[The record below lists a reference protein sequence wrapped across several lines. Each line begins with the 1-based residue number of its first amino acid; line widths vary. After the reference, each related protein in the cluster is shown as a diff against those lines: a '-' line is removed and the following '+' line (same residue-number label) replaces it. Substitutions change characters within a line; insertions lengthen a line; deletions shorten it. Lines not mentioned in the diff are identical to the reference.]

1 MREHLLYL
9 AGYNRWA
16 NARIFDV
23 AYSLADVDRRRDCQ
37 GFFKNLHATLD
48 HVIVAE
54 RIWLARWNGDPQPF
68 DDLATPL
75 HDNFEALE
83 KARIA
88 QDHVLSEMVD
98 RNDDAALAQELSYH
112 NMAGEPLKLQ
122 KGLILLHL
130 FNHATH
136 HRGQCHHML
145 TQLGADAPVLDMP
158 FYLLDL

>member
-1 MREHLLYL
+1 MRDHLLYL

-23 AYSLADVDRRRDCQ
+23 AYSLAEVDRRRDCQ
-37 GFFKNLHATLD
+37 GFFRSLHATLD

-54 RIWLARWNGDPQPF
+54 RIWLARWHGEPQPY

-75 HDNFEALE
+75 HDDFDALDQ
-83 KARIA
+83 ARRE
-88 QDHVLSEMVD
+88 QDAVLSALVD
-98 RNDDAALAQELSYH
+98 QNDADDLAQELSYH

-145 TQLGADAPVLDMP
+145 TQLGADAPILDMP